1 MFMWLIKG
9 GCGEAS
15 GWGTVPVEAG
25 TVCSLRI
32 PAESVI
38 LGRYNLSDVD
48 YEA

>member
-1 MFMWLIKG
+1 MLRGLIKG